1 LVDSSVSGCMT
12 VRNARFFLSFKS
24 TSLAVIASSLA
35 GSVDIVSPSRA
46 MSSVIRFID
55 TMTL

>member
-1 LVDSSVSGCMT
+1 MDSSVSGCMT